1 MKLSL
6 ITIPLILV
14 LSVSAHANTYASALA
29 RAIEMCTA
37 LAPGHEAELGNVDP
51 EEVSYWFHKTRF
63 EASRTFW
70 SANGIRFL
78 EAQLLTSSEELRS
91 VCVHQLIEESHA
103 RDEVP
108 PNYSFK
114 RTADV
119 GLR

>member
-1 MKLSL
+1 MRFFIVALFSSVL
-6 ITIPLILV
+6 P
-14 LSVSAHANTYASALA
+14 LSVHATPYTSALA
-29 RAIEMCTA
+29 QAVEMCTA
-37 LAPGHEAELGNVDP
+37 LAPGHKTQLGNVDP
-51 EEVSYWFHKTRF
+51 GEVSYWFHKARF

-70 SANGIRFL
+70 SVKGLRFL
-78 EAQLLTSSEELRS
+78 EAQLHASKDELRS
-91 VCVHQLIEESHA
+91 VCIHQLIEEAHA